1 MLGKNTYN
9 FYAGS
14 HTSNFYAM
22 NPKKELQMLQESSKF
37 IIIGN
42 SNLVKTIDYKEKDK
56 TGNSFRIIKHN
67 SETQQTE
74 I

>member
-1 MLGKNTYN
+1 MLGKNTSN

-67 SETQQTE
+67 SKTQQTE

>member
-1 MLGKNTYN
+1 
-9 FYAGS
+9 
-14 HTSNFYAM
+14 M
-22 NPKKELQMLQESSKF
+22 NPKKELQMIQESSKF

-67 SETQQTE
+67 SETQHTE